1 MDAKI
6 VDEEVGVLSSHSG
19 LSNLFSLQNGKRIKK
34 KTKESERERERAHMK
49 GFG

>member
-19 LSNLFSLQNGKRIKK
+19 LSNLFSFQNAKRIKK
-34 KTKESERERERAHMK
+34 TKERERERAHMK
-49 GFG
+49 GLG

>member
-6 VDEEVGVLSSHSG
+6 LDEEVGVLSSHSG

-34 KTKESERERERAHMK
+34 RLKRERERGSTLNA
-49 GFG
+49 